1 MKAEEYWNMFMETGA
16 PEMYLLYS
24 SARRMENGNVLDD
37 QGPGDTN
44 HSLQ

>member
-37 QGPGDTN
+37 QGSGDTN